1 MKEDRFV
8 LITGLSGSGKTC
20 VSRFLED
27 IGYYCIDNLPVK
39 LIPILVDFW
48 TRKEVEIEK
57 IALVVDI
64 REKGFTKKFPEVLK
78 AVQKKIDPTLVF
90 LDASDT
96 TLIKRYSESRRPH
109 PLSPRKSIAE
119 VIAEERKSLAEIRE
133 IADEVIDTSSMGISQ
148 LKGFLTRRFLRGKGK
163 VMKVVIL
170 SFGYKYGL
178 PLDSDLVFDM
188 RCLPNPFY
196 IDRLRE
202 KTGKTKSVINYIFK
216 FDETHS
222 FLKELFHFLDKMMPR
237 FANEGKGH
245 LTISMGCTGGKHR
258 SVVIA
263 DKVARHI
270 KANCYKT
277 TVYHRDIQK

>member
-64 REKGFTKKFPEVLK
+64 REKEFTKKFPEVLK
-78 AVQKKIDPTLVF
+78 TIQKKIDSTLVF

-109 PLSPRKSIAE
+109 PLSPKKSIAE

-133 IADEVIDTSSMGISQ
+133 MADEVIDTSSMSISQ
-148 LKGFLTRRFLRGKGK
+148 LKGFLARRFSRGKGK
-163 VMKVVIL
+163 VMKVMIL

-202 KTGKTKSVINYIFK
+202 KTGKAKSVINYIFK
-216 FDETHS
+216 FEETHS

-270 KANCYKT
+270 KANSYKT

>member
-78 AVQKKIDPTLVF
+78 AIQKKIDPTLVF

-109 PLSPRKSIAE
+109 PLSPKKSIAE
-119 VIAEERKSLAEIRE
+119 VIADERKSLAEIRE

-148 LKGFLTRRFLRGKGK
+148 LKGFLTRRFSRGKGK

-202 KTGKTKSVINYIFK
+202 KTGKTKSVIKYIFK
-216 FDETHS
+216 FDETRS

-263 DKVARHI
+263 DEVSRHL
-270 KANCYKT
+270 KANGYKT

>member
-109 PLSPRKSIAE
+109 PLSPKKSIAE

-222 FLKELFHFLDKMMPR
+222 FLKELFYFLDKMMPR

-263 DKVARHI
+263 DEVNRHL
-270 KANCYKT
+270 KANGYKT
-277 TVYHRDIQK
+277 MVYHRDIQK